1 MNDGINKMAET
12 TAGYPFNIDV
22 TSANQKR
29 YVLHERKPIKL
40 NLKSFPRH
48 NRQVRICNYDKQ
60 NVFLL
65 ESSGKVEL
73 NYSDKSF
80 ESTDLL
86 DEFIIIKPENFDTQE
101 AISIT
106 IKIEEIE
113 NNVVK
118 ESRGFT
124 TLIVTQ

>member
-1 MNDGINKMAET
+1 
-12 TAGYPFNIDV
+12 
-22 TSANQKR
+22 
-29 YVLHERKPIKL
+29 
-40 NLKSFPRH
+40 
-48 NRQVRICNYDKQ
+48 
-60 NVFLL
+60 LL